1 MQKRSVL
8 FGSYNTAAHG
18 WTLTG
23 YSLSDPEQKTNYVE
37 KPGGD
42 GSWDLS
48 TALTDGIPRYKDRT
62 LTVTLECSEGDRSYR
77 EDLIN
82 DMVNLLDGLEWH
94 TVLPDRPNHY
104 LTGRLHVA
112 VNSNS
117 LAYAEVTVTGVVAS
131 WFYSEKETAVT
142 LVATA
147 AEQTA
152 TVRNGGRLIMVPS
165 ITVTG
170 DNADVLLLYG
180 TDSLA
185 LSTGTYKWPTLKLT
199 PGDHV
204 LRYSGTGTVVITY
217 REAVLR

>member
-1 MQKRSVL
+1 MQKRTVL

-23 YSLSDPEQKTNYVE
+23 YSLSDPEQKTSYVD

-62 LTVTLECSEGDRSYR
+62 LTVTLECSAGDRPYR
-77 EDLIN
+77 EALIN
-82 DMVNLLDGLEWH
+82 DLVNLLDGLEWPV
-94 TVLPDRPNHY
+94 VLPDRPNHY

-117 LAYAEVTVTGVVAS
+117 LAYAKVTVTGVCAP
-131 WFYSEKETAVT
+131 WFYGENETVVT
-142 LVATA
+142 LVAAA

-152 TVRNGGRLIMVPS
+152 VVRNGGRRIMVPS

-170 DNADVLLLYG
+170 DEAEVLLFYG

-185 LSTGTYKWPTLKLT
+185 LSAGTYKWPTLKLT

-204 LRYSGTGTVVITY
+204 LKYSGTGTVAITY